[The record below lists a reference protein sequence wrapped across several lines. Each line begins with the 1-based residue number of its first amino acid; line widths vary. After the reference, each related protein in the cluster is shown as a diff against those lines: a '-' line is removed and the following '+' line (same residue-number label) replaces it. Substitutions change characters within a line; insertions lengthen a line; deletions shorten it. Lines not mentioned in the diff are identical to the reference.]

1 MAAEH
6 QIYSPKWLKTRFSG
20 AKIDQKTN
28 MAVEACQIFN
38 SLLERDSPLWCALLR
53 SPFISL
59 FLPDASLASY
69 ILKH

>member
-38 SLLERDSPLWCALLR
+38 SLLIP
-53 SPFISL
+53 
-59 FLPDASLASY
+59 
-69 ILKH
+69 